1 MKRALVGL
9 LLLFVVALAAVL
21 AQDTPR
27 YDIILRGGRVVDGT
41 GSPWVR
47 ADVAV
52 TGDTIAAVAARID
65 APAGLVIDVSGL
77 VVSPGFIDIHTHAR
91 RGIFTVPTADNYTR
105 QGVTTIYEGPDGGSP
120 LPIKAFLDR
129 VAATR
134 ISPNFG
140 TFVGQGSIREQIIGT
155 VDRKATPGEIDRMR
169 EMVRQGMQDGAV
181 GLSTGLFYVPGIFTP
196 TEEVIELAKV
206 AGTMGGIH
214 VSHMR
219 NEAAGVLD
227 SVRETIAIGELGG
240 LPTQLT
246 HHKIIGVQNWGRS
259 VASLEL
265 VGAARARGVDVTIDQ
280 YPYTASATAIEALL
294 PSWALEGGRAET
306 VRRLK
311 DLGDRARIRAAV
323 VNSIKFDR
331 GGGDP
336 KNISVSSCAWEPSL
350 AGKNLTT
357 ITRDRGLEPTIE
369 NAAETAMSIVERGGA
384 SGIFHAI
391 DERDLERII
400 VSPLTMIASDGEVPI
415 FGKAS
420 PHPRSYGTFVRVLA
434 VYVREKGLLT
444 LEEAVRKMTSL
455 PAWRLGLHDR
465 GVLRPGMK
473 ADIAVFDAARIRD
486 TATYE
491 NPHQYA
497 EGVAQVLVNGEVIYE
512 KGAMTAARP
521 GRILYGPAR
530 GKQGDSA
537 IVRSGDLAI
546 LRSGNRAK

>member
-1 MKRALVGL
+1 MAMRRLVLGFC
-9 LLLFVVALAAVL
+9 LLFIVALAAGGLL
-21 AQDTPR
+21 AQDPPR
-27 YDIILRGGRVVDGT
+27 YDVILRGGRVVDGT

-47 ADVAV
+47 SDVAIK
-52 TGDTIAAVAARID
+52 GDTIAAIAVRIE
-65 APAGLVIDVSGL
+65 APAVRVIVASGL

-91 RGIFTVPTADNYTR
+91 RGIFAVPTADNYTR
-105 QGVTTIYEGPDGGSP
+105 QGVTTIYEGPDGSSP

-129 VAATR
+129 VAATK

-140 TFVGQGSIREQIIGT
+140 TFVGQGSVREQVIGT
-155 VDRKATPGEIDRMR
+155 AGRRATPAEIDRMR
-169 EMVRQGMQDGAV
+169 ELVRQGMRDGAV

-196 TEEVIELAKV
+196 TDEVIELAKV
-206 AGTMGGIH
+206 AGAMGGIH

-227 SVRETIAIGELGG
+227 SVRETIAIGEQGG
-240 LPTQLT
+240 LPTQVT
-246 HHKIIGVQNWGRS
+246 HHKIIGVQNWGQS
-259 VASLEL
+259 AASLEL
-265 VGAARARGVDVTIDQ
+265 VRAARARGVDVTIDQ
-280 YPYTASATAIEALL
+280 YPYTASATGIDALL
-294 PSWALEGGRAET
+294 PPWALEGGRSET
-306 VRRLK
+306 VTRLK
-311 DLGDRARIRAAV
+311 DPAERARIKATV
-323 VNSIKFDR
+323 VENIKFDR

-336 KNISVSSCAWEPSL
+336 RNISVASCAWDPSL
-350 AGKNLTT
+350 AGKNLTA

-369 NAAETAMSIVERGGA
+369 NAAETALFIVERGGA

-400 VSPLTMIASDGEVPI
+400 VCPLTMIASDGEVPI

-420 PHPRSYGTFVRVLA
+420 PHPRSYGTFARVLA
-434 VYVREKGLLT
+434 VYVRDKGLLT
-444 LEEAVRKMTSL
+444 LEEGVRKMTSL

-465 GVLRPGMK
+465 GILRPGMK
-473 ADIAVFDAARIRD
+473 ADIAVFDPARIRD

-491 NPHQYA
+491 QPHQYA

-530 GKQGDSA
+530 GK
-537 IVRSGDLAI
+537 
-546 LRSGNRAK
+546 